1 MNLRKED
8 GFSLTELMV
17 VMTIIAILIG
27 IAGVSYQSSQ
37 DNSKDSL
44 VKANLEKSANSL
56 NRFLINF
63 NATPDSLAP
72 AFTLDQLVT
81 QVNEFEKELTLT
93 KTPSI
98 STVQAAT
105 YINSEQIY
113 LVENESSLLNRTFV
127 LAAKSQSGKVYKI
140 TISRSGIGDPV
151 IA

>member
-8 GFSLTELMV
+8 GFSLTELTIV
-17 VMTIIAILIG
+17 ITIIAILAAF
-27 IAGVSYQSSQ
+27 AGASYKSSQ
-37 DNSKDSL
+37 NQSKDSIIQT
-44 VKANLEKSANSL
+44 NLERSANSL

-63 NATPDSLAP
+63 NATPDSLSP
-72 AFTLDQLVT
+72 SFTMDQLIA
-81 QVNEFEKELTLT
+81 QANGLEEGLTLE

-98 STVQAAT
+98 SNVQAAT
-105 YINSEQIY
+105 YINGKQVY
-113 LVENESSLLNRTFV
+113 LIENESSLLNRTFV